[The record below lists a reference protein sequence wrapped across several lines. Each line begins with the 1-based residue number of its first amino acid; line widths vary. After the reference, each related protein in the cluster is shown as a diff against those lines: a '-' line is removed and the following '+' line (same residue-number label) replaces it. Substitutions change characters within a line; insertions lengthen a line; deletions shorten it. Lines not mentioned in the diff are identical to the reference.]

1 MLIEKANSSK
11 ESKDLLISEESA
23 GRFCELTEQA
33 KKIDK
38 ELKVLKNSINMYFD
52 EKVGANQK
60 GEIVIGEY
68 KITRQIRISE
78 NFDDEKTV
86 QKLEKLK
93 LNDCIEY
100 IKKPDSKKIE
110 AVITLGLLDKKELEG
125 CVTQKTTQ
133 AIIVKA
139 K

>member
-133 AIIVKA
+133 AIVVKA

>member
-1 MLIEKANSSK
+1 MIEKANSSK

-38 ELKVLKNSINMYFD
+38 ELKDLKNSINMYFD

>member
-38 ELKVLKNSINMYFD
+38 ELKDLKNSINMYFD